1 MYKLIVLFYIK
12 NCTRMSIK
20 VSCREK
26 KLNLKMRMVKYFL
39 SDSYNLLSAY
49 YGTDAIL
56 STWHVSI
63 YLNLTTAL

>member
-1 MYKLIVLFYIK
+1 MF
-12 NCTRMSIK
+12 IK
-20 VSCREK
+20 VSFRGK

-56 STWHVSI
+56 STWHVSV